1 MLFFISKHLKGASKH
16 GGKNN
21 HREKQEPKKKR
32 SNKTSNMI
40 LVNMRNSP
48 RACLPG
54 CCCPAP
60 LLGLIGPCRRG
71 STAAAVVTAAATS
84 ITSARISRSN
94 FAKSTT
100 SSILASTLFT
110 NHESLPPFA
119 DALMNF
125 LAAFPQFEEA
135 QQAEHIRKNEYHH
148 LAHHVCLDYTG
159 ISLFS
164 HAQMVNFCSLPSSS
178 SGLSHPPPPLFSI
191 SFKYGSWESLLQHVS
206 QEKDL
211 ESQIRRRIMGLLNI
225 TEADYFMVCTSNRT
239 TAFKLLAD
247 SYPFHNNRK
256 LLTVYDYESEAVTT
270 MVESAQKRGAR
281 VASAAFTWP
290 SLRIHSAQLRK
301 DLMKKGRKKKHRG
314 LFVFP
319 LQSRMTGTRYPYLW
333 MSLAK
338 ENGWHIA
345 LDACALGPKDLD
357 TFGLSLIRPDFI
369 ICNFYKAFGE
379 NPSGF
384 AALFIK
390 KTSCQILEASEI
402 TSSIGIVRI
411 VPARSVSQLRDDYSS
426 AELEPQLNK
435 FEEDDA
441 ENTSSFS
448 GPISSKE
455 DRPSDNPLSSK
466 EGNKRESSS
475 EIVEEDGVNSA
486 KIERGKEII
495 AGEDD
500 DIVEEIEC
508 RGLDHA
514 DSLGLI
520 LISNRLRCITN
531 WLLVA
536 LSKLRHPHA
545 ENGHSLVKIY
555 GPRVKFDRGPALAF
569 NLFDWKGE
577 KVEPSLVQKLADRS
591 DISLSCGFLE
601 NIWFSEKY
609 EVDKDSVLEKRVS
622 DKTAAGDHKKK
633 ESVPVG
639 INVVNASLG
648 FLTNFEDAYRLW
660 AFIAKFLDADFVE
673 KEKWRYMALNQKM
686 IEV

>member
-1 MLFFISKHLKGASKH
+1 
-16 GGKNN
+16 
-21 HREKQEPKKKR
+21 
-32 SNKTSNMI
+32 
-40 LVNMRNSP
+40 
-48 RACLPG
+48 
-54 CCCPAP
+54 
-60 LLGLIGPCRRG
+60 
-71 STAAAVVTAAATS
+71 
-84 ITSARISRSN
+84 
-94 FAKSTT
+94 
-100 SSILASTLFT
+100 
-110 NHESLPPFA
+110 
-119 DALMNF
+119 
-125 LAAFPQFEEA
+125 
-135 QQAEHIRKNEYHH
+135 
-148 LAHHVCLDYTG
+148 
-159 ISLFS
+159 
-164 HAQMVNFCSLPSSS
+164 
-178 SGLSHPPPPLFSI
+178 
-191 SFKYGSWESLLQHVS
+191 
-206 QEKDL
+206 
-211 ESQIRRRIMGLLNI
+211 MGLLNI
-225 TEADYFMVCTSNRT
+225 TEEDYFMVCTSNRT

-256 LLTVYDYESEAVTT
+256 LLTVYDYESEAVTA
-270 MVESAQKRGAR
+270 MVESVQKKGAR

-369 ICNFYKAFGE
+369 ICNFYKVFGE

-435 FEEDDA
+435 FEEDDV

-448 GPISSKE
+448 GPISSQE
-455 DRPSDNPLSSK
+455 NRPSDNPLSSK

-475 EIVEEDGVNSA
+475 EIVEEDGARRSSLRSC
-486 KIERGKEII
+486 KSSQIE
-495 AGEDD
+495 A
-500 DIVEEIEC
+500 
-508 RGLDHA
+508 
-514 DSLGLI
+514 
-520 LISNRLRCITN
+520 
-531 WLLVA
+531 
-536 LSKLRHPHA
+536 
-545 ENGHSLVKIY
+545 
-555 GPRVKFDRGPALAF
+555 
-569 NLFDWKGE
+569 
-577 KVEPSLVQKLADRS
+577 
-591 DISLSCGFLE
+591 ISLSCGFLE